1 MDGKGIV
8 ERLEKVFNV
17 NGNRALAESLGGSD
31 TAISNW
37 RTGYSNPKLDSILK
51 KVEPLGVNLHWLL
64 TGKGE
69 MFIKNIP
76 GQSEAAER
84 EEKAGKLLAEAIQL
98 LSQRNR
104 ITPTEV
110 SIAKGETCQTFDII
124 EVPLYIHTVAAGLP
138 ADSTGNVEESF
149 DLPRHMVCHP
159 TDTYAVRACGDSMI
173 GAGIEEDD
181 ILIVDKALEPQSNNI
196 VIASING
203 EQTVKRLIVQ
213 EESIYLAPENHKYP
227 ITEITEEM
235 DFRTL
240 GVVTWVIRRTG

>member
-1 MDGKGIV
+1 M
-8 ERLEKVFNV
+8 
-17 NGNRALAESLGGSD
+17 
-31 TAISNW
+31 
-37 RTGYSNPKLDSILK
+37 SIQ
-51 KVEPLGVNLHWLL
+51 
-64 TGKGE
+64 
-69 MFIKNIP
+69 NIP
-76 GQSEAAER
+76 SQSEAAER

-98 LSQRNR
+98 LSQQNR
-104 ITPTEV
+104 ITPTEA

-159 TDTYAVRACGDSMI
+159 SDTYAVRACGDSMI